1 MCNNDKLL
9 YFSLKE
15 NTTIPPRKANQGAPD
30 KQTNFYRAK
39 LSNYFESTILHWLIY
54 GILRKKQSFHYQCS
68 GKIAIM
74 PISSVWTY
82 LRDSVS
88 RYIQK
93 KPKNFCHAFLSFICC
108 FAGEVCSID
117 YLKQQLHMNELKV
130 MNSRNF
136 LFQVFI

>member
-15 NTTIPPRKANQGAPD
+15 NTTIPPRKANQGALD

-39 LSNYFESTILHWLIY
+39 LSNYFESTILHWLNY

-68 GKIAIM
+68 GQNSYNAYLLSLD
-74 PISSVWTY
+74 ISQRFS
-82 LRDSVS
+82 
-88 RYIQK
+88 IQVHTK